1 MGAVQW
7 SGASESAERL
17 TAAMAGDHERAVH
30 RWAESGGLK
39 LTGRTAGPALDGP
52 ARVALAFDDWARQVC
67 ELSAVVVDGA
77 SLIGERAAIA
87 GLTRQGA
94 VSAGGG
100 CRLLRCADGHVALSL
115 VRDDDVNAI
124 DAWLGE
130 SVGLDR
136 SLPVNDDGWSRVG
149 AAVATRLGAE
159 LIERAVLLGL
169 PCSQLGE
176 RSPDAELF
184 TVTRAEAMATR
195 SLIGARVVDLS
206 SLWAGPLCARVLGLA
221 GAHVTKVESVER
233 PDGARRGPA
242 AFYELM
248 HSGHDEVQLD
258 LRTVDGRAALRSL
271 LRNADVVIE
280 ASRPRALVAMGLSFA
295 DLHDDG
301 WRGVWLSI
309 TGHGADGDQATRVAF
324 GDDAAVAGGLVAH
337 DEFGPVFCADAI
349 ADPATGLLAATVV
362 LRSVADG
369 VSGHVGLS
377 LAHTAAHLAART

>member
-7 SGASESAERL
+7 AGACESAERL
-17 TAAMAGDHERAVH
+17 TAAMAGDHELALR
-30 RWAESGGLK
+30 RWAESGGQR
-39 LTGRTAGPALDGP
+39 LTGHAGGPALAGP
-52 ARVALAFDDWARQVC
+52 ARVALAFDEWARQVC
-67 ELSAVVVDGA
+67 ELSGVVVDGA

-87 GLTRQGA
+87 GLTRAGTT
-94 VSAGGG
+94 SAGGG
-100 CRLLRCADGHVALSL
+100 CRLLGCADGHVALSL
-115 VRDDDVNAI
+115 VREDDANAI

-130 SVGLDR
+130 PVGLDLA
-136 SLPVNDDGWSRVG
+136 LPVNDGGWLRVA
-149 AAVATRLGAE
+149 AAVATRSAAE
-159 LIERAVLLGL
+159 LIEQAVLLGL

-176 RSPDAELF
+176 GSPDAELF
-184 TVTRAEAMATR
+184 TVTRAEAMGPR
-195 SLIGARVVDLS
+195 VLSGLRVVDLS

-221 GAHVTKVESVER
+221 GARVTKVESVER

-258 LRTVDGRAALRSL
+258 LRAVEGRGALRSL
-271 LRNADVVIE
+271 LNNADVVIE

-309 TGHGADGDQATRVAF
+309 TGHGVDGDQATRVAF

-349 ADPATGLLAATVV
+349 ADPATGLLAATAV
-362 LRSVADG
+362 LGAVTDG
-369 VSGHVGLS
+369 VSGHLGLS
-377 LAHTAAHLAART
+377 LANTAAHLAARS